1 MTALLLLAAGRGTRF
16 GGDKLAAPLDGRSL
30 AQHAANN
37 LAALPFTRRIAV
49 CSVQTPALPGF
60 ERVLLDP
67 SGAPLSR
74 SISLGIA
81 ALKGEQAVLIALA
94 DMPLVP
100 PSHFAALIAH
110 FRGDRTGTRVGNL
123 IMVPAIF
130 GAAHFQALTA
140 LSGDKGAGAM
150 LRDAPAVE
158 LEPSL
163 ALDVDTPEDLHRASA
178 LLQGR

>member
-16 GGDKLAAPLDGRSL
+16 GGGKLAARLEGKFL
-30 AQHAANN
+30 ARHAVDN
-37 LAALPFTRRIAV
+37 LSDLPFTRRIAV
-49 CSVQTPALPGF
+49 CSAETPNLPGF
-60 ERVLLDP
+60 ERIALQP
-67 SGAPLSR
+67 AGAPLSR
-74 SISLGIA
+74 SIGVGIA
-81 ALKGEQAVLIALA
+81 ALANEDAVLIALA

-100 PSHFAALIAH
+100 ASHFETLLTR
-110 FRGDRTGTRVGNL
+110 FDGDRTGTRVGNQT
-123 IMVPAIF
+123 MVPAIF
-130 GAAHFQALTA
+130 GARHFPALMA